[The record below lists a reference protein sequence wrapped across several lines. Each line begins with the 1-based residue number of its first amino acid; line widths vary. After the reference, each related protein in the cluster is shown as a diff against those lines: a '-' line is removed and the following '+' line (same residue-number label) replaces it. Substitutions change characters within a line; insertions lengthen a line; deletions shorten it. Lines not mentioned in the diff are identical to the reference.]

1 MKWSWWQ
8 KPYQTA
14 QINLTHVD
22 SILILFHNPCNH
34 CTRYCPMAKLISRH
48 HSQSF
53 IVKNCA
59 IFSFSAMSVSYILSM
74 VICRKCNCRLQIIF
88 PSWDFLNRWKSRPC
102 KALFIEVPLTQA
114 QVSPGVTHN
123 SLRGMSTQAN
133 LMGIPFPHTLG
144 WPAYAGTTAANTPF
158 TKVYSTTFVWWCDA
172 SQQDFI
178 LCASL
183 T

>member
-1 MKWSWWQ
+1 MTKWFYS
-8 KPYQTA
+8 
-14 QINLTHVD
+14 H
-22 SILILFHNPCNH
+22 SIPQALQPLFKKLHNGEICISSLFTNFH
-34 CTRYCPMAKLISRH
+34 HWNCAFLISLLWVFHTFHLWPCEESVPAFSR
-48 HSQSF
+48 SF
-53 IVKNCA
+53 FLW
-59 IFSFSAMSVSYILSM
+59 IFQ
-74 VICRKCNCRLQIIF
+74 CK
-88 PSWDFLNRWKSRPC
+88 WKFRSC
-102 KALFIEVPLTQA
+102 EALFIEVPLTQA